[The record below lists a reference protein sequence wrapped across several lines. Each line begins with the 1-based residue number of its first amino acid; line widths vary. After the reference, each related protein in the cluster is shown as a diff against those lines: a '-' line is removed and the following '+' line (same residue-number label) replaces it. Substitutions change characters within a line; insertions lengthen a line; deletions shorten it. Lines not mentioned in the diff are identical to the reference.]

1 MRLGEGITNKK
12 IINSYNTLL
21 TKFTKKH
28 GTKYDYSK
36 VIFHKMLEKVI
47 IICPIHGE
55 FLQKPIAHADGD
67 GCDKCSREESGRL
80 RATTID
86 SFINKARV
94 VHQDRYTYSTSD
106 LIKNNQSKVNIE
118 CNIHGVF
125 RQSVYAHLRGCGC
138 PKCGDISVSKKTTK
152 SLQSFLDSA
161 GAIHN
166 NKYDYSKIV
175 WANRRSK
182 IDIVCPTH
190 GVFSQLPSS
199 HLRGTGCPECA
210 IDLLRDNSSIFIEKA
225 KQVHGE
231 KYDYS
236 KVVYIQNK
244 KKVDIICSIHG
255 VFSQRC
261 DTHLAGH
268 GCPHCAKTIPPTERH
283 ENTPTYFYVVK
294 YKGLYKV
301 GICLD
306 GARQRYRWDVDNIDD
321 LDILT
326 EITFEGYG
334 KAYMFEQFLI
344 SRYFKH
350 RYFGEQ
356 IFKNTGNTEVFKEN
370 IYEMYLKECAD
381 E

>member
-152 SLQSFLDSA
+152 SLQSFLDNA

-306 GARQRYRWDVDNIDD
+306 GVRQRYRWDVDNIDD

-344 SRYFKH
+344 AKYFKH

-370 IYEMYLKECAD
+370 IYEIYLQESIN

>member
-80 RATTID
+80 RATTIN

-175 WANRRSK
+175 WTNRRSK

-306 GARQRYRWDVDNIDD
+306 GVRQRYRWDVDNIDD

-344 SRYFKH
+344 AKYFKH

-370 IYEMYLKECAD
+370 IYEIYLQESIN

>member
-175 WANRRSK
+175 WTNRRSK

-210 IDLLRDNSSIFIEKA
+210 IDLLRDNSSTFIEKA

-244 KKVDIICSIHG
+244 KKVDIICPTHG

-261 DTHLAGH
+261 DIHLAGH
-268 GCPHCAKTIPPTERH
+268 GCPHCAKQIPPTERH
-283 ENTPTYFYVVK
+283 EFTTTYYYVVK

-301 GICLD
+301 GVSLE
-306 GARQRYRWDVDNIDD
+306 GAKQRYRWEVED
-321 LDILT
+321 LENLEILT
-326 EITFEGYG
+326 EIEFEGYG
-334 KAYMFEQFLI
+334 KAYTFEQFMLDK
-344 SRYFKH
+344 YFKY
-350 RYFGEQ
+350 RYFGEP
-356 IFKNTGNTEVFKEN
+356 IFRYTGNTEVFTEN
-370 IYEMYLKECAD
+370 IYELYLQECKND
-381 E
+381 